1 MTASPAPEAAAKGKA
16 VIKPNNILTRDAILA
31 ADDIRTETV
40 EVPEWGG
47 SVIVKGMT
55 GQQRDSFEEAIT
67 AQRGKDYVVNFRNFR
82 SKLIV
87 RCVVDEN
94 GVQLFGPTDVEALG
108 KKSAAALQRVFKVAQ
123 KLSGLGDDEVEEL
136 TRELGEDQSAGSG
149 TD

>member
-1 MTASPAPEAAAKGKA
+1 
-16 VIKPNNILTRDAILA
+16 
-31 ADDIRTETV
+31 V